1 MSEFGKKDNAKQV
14 VIKVGMVGDSQ
25 VGKSSLMVKY
35 VDGSFDEDYIQT
47 LGVNFMDKTVS
58 VRGTEITFSIWDL
71 GGQKEFLNML
81 PLVCN
86 DALAILFMFDL
97 TRNSTLV
104 SVKDWY
110 RQARAI
116 NKTAKP
122 ILIGTK
128 YDLFEKFDPEVKAE
142 TTLSARKFARA
153 MKAPLVYCSAAGPV
167 NIQKVFKV
175 CLSKVFELSCTLEK
189 NVDPNAGPVLEY

>member
-1 MSEFGKKDNAKQV
+1 
-14 VIKVGMVGDSQ
+14 
-25 VGKSSLMVKY
+25 
-35 VDGSFDEDYIQT
+35 
-47 LGVNFMDKTVS
+47 MDKTVS

-97 TRNSTLV
+97 TRTSTLV

-116 NKTAKP
+116 NKVCKIDPYLP
-122 ILIGTK
+122 IVEHGVVL
-128 YDLFEKFDPEVKAE
+128 
-142 TTLSARKFARA
+142 
-153 MKAPLVYCSAAGPV
+153 LVIIY
-167 NIQKVFKV
+167 
-175 CLSKVFELSCTLEK
+175 
-189 NVDPNAGPVLEY
+189 Y

>member
-1 MSEFGKKDNAKQV
+1 
-14 VIKVGMVGDSQ
+14 
-25 VGKSSLMVKY
+25 
-35 VDGSFDEDYIQT
+35 
-47 LGVNFMDKTVS
+47 MDKTVS

-86 DALAILFMFDL
+86 EALAILFMFDL

-116 NKTAKP
+116 NKVRVHRCIS
-122 ILIGTK
+122 IL
-128 YDLFEKFDPEVKAE
+128 L
-142 TTLSARKFARA
+142 
-153 MKAPLVYCSAAGPV
+153 
-167 NIQKVFKV
+167 
-175 CLSKVFELSCTLEK
+175 
-189 NVDPNAGPVLEY
+189 